1 MKNLRKT
8 FLHSYHL
15 NKLKASVM
23 GPFAGY
29 DMPIEYKNLGISKE
43 TLACRK
49 NAVLFDVS
57 HMGQVRVHGKDSLE
71 FMEKFLVGDV

>member
-1 MKNLRKT
+1 MSQLRKT
-8 FLHSYHL
+8 FLHSYHI

-29 DMPIEYKNLGISKE
+29 DMPIEYSGLGIKQE
-43 TLACRK
+43 TLSCRK

-57 HMGQVRVHGKDSLE
+57 HMG
-71 FMEKFLVGDV
+71 